1 MLFAFYILFQFIQKG
16 AEPDIV
22 TVGKPIGNGHPMS
35 AIITTREIA
44 DSFLKGRGSY
54 FNTVGLKFILLKK
67 TTV

>member
-1 MLFAFYILFQFIQKG
+1 M
-16 AEPDIV
+16 

-67 TTV
+67 TTAL